1 MLFYLWETFN
11 INLFSYITFRAGAGF
26 FLALFSVLFAMPL
39 FIRWATQKRAA
50 QPISSFAPKNHQA
63 KSGTPTMGGTIIVA
77 ATIFAAILSGKLDN
91 FYLALGIVCLVF
103 FALIGLR
110 DDILKIYARKNAGMS
125 ARAKMFWLVLA
136 ALFASGM
143 LYAYGLNTQ
152 LYIPFYKNPLFNM
165 GIGAVVFWAFIFVCA
180 TNAVNITDGLDGLA
194 TVPSIFALVSL
205 MVLVYVSGN
214 AIYSHYLFYPNI
226 NGVGEVVILITS
238 LMGAL
243 IGFLWYN
250 CHPAQIFMGDS
261 GSLAIGSIVAYCA
274 ILSKSEFTLL
284 LIGFIFVIETLSV
297 IAQIFGIRVLGR
309 RVFLMAPIHH
319 HFEIKGWAEN
329 KIIIRFW
336 IIALVSNLIAILS
349 LKIR

>member
-1 MLFYLWETFN
+1 M
-11 INLFSYITFRAGAGF
+11 
-26 FLALFSVLFAMPL
+26 
-39 FIRWATQKRAA
+39 
-50 QPISSFAPKNHQA
+50 
-63 KSGTPTMGGTIIVA
+63 
-77 ATIFAAILSGKLDN
+77 
-91 FYLALGIVCLVF
+91 
-103 FALIGLR
+103 
-110 DDILKIYARKNAGMS
+110 
-125 ARAKMFWLVLA
+125 
-136 ALFASGM
+136 
-143 LYAYGLNTQ
+143 
-152 LYIPFYKNPLFNM
+152 
-165 GIGAVVFWAFIFVCA
+165 
-180 TNAVNITDGLDGLA
+180 
-194 TVPSIFALVSL
+194 
-205 MVLVYVSGN
+205 
-214 AIYSHYLFYPNI
+214 
-226 NGVGEVVILITS
+226 GEVVILITS

>member
-26 FLALFSVLFAMPL
+26 FIALFAVLFAMPL

-50 QPISSFAPKNHQA
+50 QPISSYAPKNHQA
-63 KSGTPTMGGTIIVA
+63 KSGTPTMGGVVIVA
-77 ATIFAAILSGKLDN
+77 ATLFAILLAGKLDN
-91 FYLALGIVCLVF
+91 FYLVLGIFCLIF
-103 FALIGLR
+103 FTLIGMR
-110 DDILKIYARKNAGMS
+110 DDIMKIFARKNAGMS
-125 ARAKMFWLVLA
+125 ARAKMFWLLLA
-136 ALFASGM
+136 SLFISAL
-143 LYAYGLNTQ
+143 LYGYGLNTQ
-152 LYIPFYKNPLFNM
+152 LYLPFYKNPIFNM
-165 GIGAVVFWAFIFVCA
+165 SFFAIIFWAFIFVCA

-194 TVPSIFALVSL
+194 TMPSIFALFSL

-214 AIYSHYLFYPNI
+214 AVYSHYLFYPNI
-226 NGVGEVVILITS
+226 YGVGEVVIIITS

-243 IGFLWYN
+243 IGFLWFN

-284 LIGFIFVIETLSV
+284 LIGFVFVIETLSV
-297 IAQIFGIRVLGR
+297 ILQIFGIRVLGR
-309 RVFLMAPIHH
+309 RFFLMAPLHH

-336 IIALVSNLIAILS
+336 IIALMSNLIAILS